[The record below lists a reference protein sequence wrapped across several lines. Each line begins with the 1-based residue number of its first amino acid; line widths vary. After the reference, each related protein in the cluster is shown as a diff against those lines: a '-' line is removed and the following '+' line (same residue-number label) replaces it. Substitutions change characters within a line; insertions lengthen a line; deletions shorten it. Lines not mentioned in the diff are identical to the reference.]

1 MGHPN
6 GGRDND
12 RQIRE
17 KITVTIILP
26 LILALGL
33 LIFVHELGHFVV
45 AKAVGVRVL
54 KFSLGFGR
62 SIVSFQKGDTEYA
75 IGIFPFGGYVKM
87 AGEEPEE
94 LPDGEVEEK
103 KWEPGD
109 YMYASVPRRLA
120 IITAG
125 PVMNIMLA
133 LLIYF
138 GGYSIAGVNILAT
151 TTVGAVEAG
160 SVADA
165 AGFLPG
171 DTIVSVD
178 GDSVG
183 DWAALLGGIQ
193 MGIGVDHLL
202 EIDRNRSRIN
212 LSLPS
217 LLEEDGGLRE
227 GVERGYG
234 LGPVTGTRLSE
245 VADSSVAAAAGLEA
259 GDRIVSY
266 GGREIENWHELSDA
280 VHASPGEAAE
290 LKYLRE
296 GELITVIVTPEP
308 VFIDSTGETVGM
320 LGITSDPTDLPFM
333 HISLSLPQALSMATR
348 ETWETGTMVVD
359 ILARL
364 ISGQLSMKK
373 TMGGPVTIVAMATR
387 SARSGLLS
395 LLLFVAF
402 VSVNLGVLNLL
413 PIPVL
418 DGGHL
423 VFLGFEALRGRPLS
437 VKVRLMATQVGM
449 AFIILI
455 MLYVTVNDFLRLL

>member
-1 MGHPN
+1 V
-6 GGRDND
+6 
-12 RQIRE
+12 
-17 KITVTIILP
+17 TVILP

-33 LIFVHELGHFVV
+33 LIFVHELGHFLV

-62 SIVSFQKGDTEYA
+62 SIISFERGGTEYA

-94 LPDGEVEEK
+94 LPEGKLEEGE
-103 KWEPGD
+103 WEPGD

-125 PVMNIMLA
+125 PAMNILLA
-133 LLIYF
+133 LAIYF
-138 GGYSIAGVNILAT
+138 GGYSIAGIDILAT
-151 TTVGAVEAG
+151 TTVGAVKPG
-160 SVADA
+160 SFAEV
-165 AGFLPG
+165 AGFTAG
-171 DTIVSVD
+171 DRIVAVD

-183 DWAALLGGIQ
+183 DWASVLSRVQ
-193 MGIGVDHLL
+193 MGIGVDHAVSVDRGGQLL
-202 EIDRNRSRIN
+202 DLN
-212 LSLPS
+212 LPS
-217 LLEEDGGLRE
+217 LLEEDGGLRAGAE
-227 GVERGYG
+227 KGYG
-234 LGPVTGTRLSE
+234 MAPVTGARLSA
-245 VADSSVAAAAGLEA
+245 VSDTGAAAAAGLEA
-259 GDRIVSY
+259 GDRIVRF
-266 GGREIENWHELSDA
+266 GEKEVANWLDLSEA
-280 VHASPGEAAE
+280 VHGSPGVTAE
-290 LKYLRE
+290 LHYLRD
-296 GELITVIVTPEP
+296 GELMVTRVTPEP
-308 VFIDSTGETVGM
+308 VMDDSTGQVIGW
-320 LGITSDPTDLPFM
+320 LGISSDPMDLPFE
-333 HISLSLPQALSMATR
+333 HISLSLPRAAVMAASD
-348 ETWETGTMVVD
+348 TWETGTLVVD

-423 VFLGFEALRGRPLS
+423 VFLGAEAMRGRPLS
-437 VKVRLMATQVGM
+437 VKVRLVATQVGM
-449 AFIILI
+449 AFIILV
-455 MLYVTVNDFLRLL
+455 MLYVTVNDFLRLF